1 MMRKKILTKLVGVL
15 LSVDDYLRLVEATN
29 KFEISISEYI
39 RKLTID
45 DLRKQETEELNND
58 N

>member
-1 MMRKKILTKLVGVL
+1 MRKKILTKLVGVL

-39 RKLTID
+39 RKI
-45 DLRKQETEELNND
+45 NY
-58 N
+58 

>member
-1 MMRKKILTKLVGVL
+1 MRKKILTKLVGVL

>member
-1 MMRKKILTKLVGVL
+1 MMRKRILTKLVGVL

>member
-1 MMRKKILTKLVGVL
+1 MRKRILTKLVGVL
-15 LSVDDYLRLVEATN
+15 LSVDDFEKLVDVTDRKE
-29 KFEISISEYI
+29 KSISEYLRGI
-39 RKLTID
+39 IID

>member
-1 MMRKKILTKLVGVL
+1 MMRKRILTKLVGVL
-15 LSVDDYLRLVEATN
+15 LSVDDFEKLVDVTDRKE
-29 KFEISISEYI
+29 KSISEYLRGI
-39 RKLTID
+39 IID